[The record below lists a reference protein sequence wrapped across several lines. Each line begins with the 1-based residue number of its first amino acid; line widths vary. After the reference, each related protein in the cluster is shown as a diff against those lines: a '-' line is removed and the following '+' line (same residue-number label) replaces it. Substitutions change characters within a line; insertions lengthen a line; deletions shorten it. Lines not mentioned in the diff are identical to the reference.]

1 MKHSEIANDILATY
15 LVGLIT
21 CDEDAR
27 QDFEYHVGC
36 SLDWFAYSDEDREK
50 ITEIL
55 KEWVGDFTEPNRY

>member
-15 LVGLIT
+15 LVGLIA

>member
-15 LVGLIT
+15 LVGLIA

-55 KEWVGDFTEPNRY
+55 KEWVGDFTEPNR